1 MLPPNGTR
9 IEDLAGVVY
18 LAGSASP
25 DAESSHSNAG
35 GVEAEAEANYHC
47 RRWEVE
53 GAADGRT
60 TGNVPRR

>member
-9 IEDLAGVVY
+9 IEDSAGGVVY
-18 LAGSASP
+18 LAESASP
-25 DAESSHSNAG
+25 VAESSHSNAG
-35 GVEAEAEANYHC
+35 EVDAEANHHC
-47 RRWEVE
+47 RRWEAE

>member
-9 IEDLAGVVY
+9 TEDSAGVVY

-25 DAESSHSNAG
+25 VAESSHSNAG
-35 GVEAEAEANYHC
+35 EVEAEANHHC
-47 RRWEVE
+47 RRWEAE

-60 TGNVPRR
+60 TGAVPRR